1 MRSERPV
8 PVIGNY
14 RMDVRKINVEDS
26 IFSLSTGYNCKT
38 EYASIAQAAE
48 RILGKDEVT
57 SSTLVRSSKSMD
69 TKGFLSFQCPFFM
82 SIIEL
87 MN

>member
-1 MRSERPV
+1 MKNHQSIAVVNFSALSRCEQPV

-26 IFSLSTGYNCKT
+26 IFPLPTEYNNKT

-48 RILGKDEVT
+48 RILGKNT
-57 SSTLVRSSKSMD
+57 
-69 TKGFLSFQCPFFM
+69 FF
-82 SIIEL
+82 IYPYVCFACTV
-87 MN
+87 

>member
-26 IFSLSTGYNCKT
+26 IFPLPTEYNATT

-48 RILGKDEVT
+48 RILGKE
-57 SSTLVRSSKSMD
+57 
-69 TKGFLSFQCPFFM
+69 
-82 SIIEL
+82 
-87 MN
+87 